1 MKDKFDAQAARKH
14 LLAKEEKEKSRL
26 EDERKTLLE
35 KVIFILKSEF
45 KGSSVEVY
53 LIGSILKPFRFT
65 ARSDVDIV
73 LKNYKQ
79 DRFEFWAKIEREIG
93 RKVEIISFE
102 TCPFQE
108 FVLKEGLKVT

>member
-1 MKDKFDAQAARKH
+1 MSDTFNADKAKKH
-14 LLAKEEKEKSRL
+14 LLEKEEKEKTRL
-26 EDERKTLLE
+26 EEKRKALLE
-35 KVIFILKSEF
+35 KVIAILRNEF

-53 LIGSILKPFRFT
+53 LVGSILQPFRFT

-73 LKNYKQ
+73 LKNYRQ

-93 RKVEIISFE
+93 RKVEIILFE
-102 TCPFQE
+102 TCSFQE